1 MSIRYK
7 VSYIIYY
14 SDDNYKFYS
23 QLENTNW
30 FEFIYRVIKFS
41 KEIVKEFLNGNSVL
55 VHCTDG
61 WDRSSQLLA
70 ISQILMDPYFRTGEG
85 FCVLIEK
92 EFAYYGHQFALRTG
106 IKSKTEDESD
116 QKSPIFIQFLDIV
129 YQLMCQFPNKFE
141 FNEEL
146 LLFLIDSLYSLKY
159 GTFIFNCEQ
168 HREENY
174 ASTKTISVW
183 SDIFEYDND
192 SNNLCL
198 KPTYINKS
206 YDVKTLE
213 CNSSSILN
221 PTYSVTKFKIWKSV
235 YHTKREMINLIT
247 CGKFLYLKDQKEEKS
262 EDIKEDFKKFK
273 NIYVSTCDHFS
284 LKSYSYLVKDN
295 QYDSYEENEKTVK
308 YDDNNL
314 LNDKESDANLKS
326 EMDGNENNANQ
337 EI

>member
-1 MSIRYK
+1 
-7 VSYIIYY
+7 
-14 SDDNYKFYS
+14 
-23 QLENTNW
+23 
-30 FEFIYRVIKFS
+30 
-41 KEIVKEFLNGNSVL
+41 
-55 VHCTDG
+55 
-61 WDRSSQLLA
+61 
-70 ISQILMDPYFRTGEG
+70 
-85 FCVLIEK
+85 
-92 EFAYYGHQFALRTG
+92 
-106 IKSKTEDESD
+106 
-116 QKSPIFIQFLDIV
+116 
-129 YQLMCQFPNKFE
+129 MCQFPNKVE